1 MSAPPVKYSE
11 GGGGISVVYDFGM
24 RLKELRE
31 AKHLSQSDV
40 ANRLEV
46 SRATISGYECN
57 TITPSVEQLVKLA
70 VLYNTSLDFMMGMNN
85 RSYLYLDD
93 LSESQQ
99 RTILDIVD
107 RLKREFQSEK

>member
-1 MSAPPVKYSE
+1 MT
-11 GGGGISVVYDFGM
+11 VYDFGL

-31 AKHLSQSDV
+31 SKRLSQSDV
-40 ANRLEV
+40 AARLDV
-46 SRATISGYECN
+46 TRATISGYECN

-70 VLYNTSLDFMMGMNN
+70 VLYNASLDYMMGLEN

-99 RTILDIVD
+99 KTVLDVVD
-107 RLKREFQSEK
+107 RLKKEFLGTL